1 MSAGQLSKTQMS
13 VIPALALTAPGLTLG
28 AALSNSTRDL
38 PCASFPVTTRR
49 MGRNF
54 SAVGSMINSAGPAR
68 DKGYHAA
75 EVFRMAER
83 RRILIVGAGAIGGL
97 YAAYLA
103 KVAEVAVL
111 DTNRAHVDAIRKDG
125 LKLTGCTES
134 ATKLA
139 AFASAAEMGQRPFDA
154 VIILVKSQAT
164 EAAFA
169 SIRPA
174 LEGRPVL
181 VTFQNGMGNE
191 ELLARISDLD
201 VAHGVSFEAARYD
214 GPGRVHHLVHGED
227 SWLGPARGKVESIA
241 WLGELMTRSGL
252 PTKVVA
258 DPRGAIWGK
267 FIFNSVMNPI
277 GAIVQGVNAARYDVP
292 EMRALID
299 DMAAECVRVAEA
311 LGIRLAFDPMYLVQK
326 TPAGESPLTHHPGPM
341 AQDLEAGRG
350 TEIEGMTGYVVRKAK
365 ELGVPVPVTES
376 VYRMAKGV
384 EYAAKAK
391 HAAGQAANIR

>member
-1 MSAGQLSKTQMS
+1 MT
-13 VIPALALTAPGLTLG
+13 
-28 AALSNSTRDL
+28 
-38 PCASFPVTTRR
+38 
-49 MGRNF
+49 
-54 SAVGSMINSAGPAR
+54 
-68 DKGYHAA
+68 
-75 EVFRMAER
+75 ER
-83 RRILIVGAGAIGGL
+83 KHILVVGAGAIGGL
-97 YAAYLA
+97 YAASLA
-103 KVAEVAVL
+103 KVSDVAVL
-111 DTNRAHVDAIRKDG
+111 DTNRAHVEAIRKNG
-125 LKLTGCTES
+125 LKLTGCMES
-134 ATKLA
+134 VTKLA
-139 AFASAAEMGQRPFDA
+139 AFASAAEMGPQRFDA
-154 VIILVKSQAT
+154 VVILVKSQAT

-191 ELLARISDLD
+191 ELLVRISDLD

-277 GAIVQGVNAARYDVP
+277 GAIVQGVNAARYEVP

-299 DMAAECVRVAEA
+299 DMAAECTRVAEA
-311 LGIRLAFDPMYLVQK
+311 LGIRLAFDPMYLVK
-326 TPAGESPLTHHPGPM
+326 KIRSGETPLTKHAGSM
-341 AQDLEAGRG
+341 VQDLEAGRE
-350 TEIEGMTGYVVRKAK
+350 TELEAMTGYVVRKAK

-376 VYRMAKGV
+376 VYRMTKGV
-384 EYAAKAK
+384 EYAAGAK
-391 HAAGQAANIR
+391 RKGS

>member
-1 MSAGQLSKTQMS
+1 MKKKTEERARIVFRPDYLDAHRHKVSAAIGF
-13 VIPALALTAPGLTLG
+13 G
-28 AALSNSTRDL
+28 AR
-38 PCASFPVTTRR
+38 ASFGHLRKLRSSVKTRACPR
-49 MGRNF
+49 LTMGRMTRH
-54 SAVGSMINSAGPAR
+54 S
-68 DKGYHAA
+68 
-75 EVFRMAER
+75 MAEHK
-83 RRILIVGAGAIGGL
+83 RILLVGAGAIGGL

-103 KVAEVAVL
+103 KVADVAVL
-111 DTNRAHVDAIRKDG
+111 DTDRAHVEAIRRHG
-125 LKLTGCTES
+125 LALTGRTES
-134 ATKLA
+134 VTKLA
-139 AFASAAEMGQRPFDA
+139 AFASAAEMGPRRFDA
-154 VIILVKSQAT
+154 VVILVKSQAT

-174 LEGRPVL
+174 LEGRPML
-181 VTFQNGMGNE
+181 VTFQNGMGNA
-191 ELLARISDLD
+191 ELLEGLCDLE

-214 GPGRVHHLVHGED
+214 GPGRVQHLVHGED
-227 SWLGPARGKVESIA
+227 SWLGPARGKVETIA
-241 WLGELMTRSGL
+241 WLGELLTRSGL

-311 LGIRLAFDPMYLVQK
+311 LGIRLEFDPMYLVK
-326 TPAGESPLTHHPGPM
+326 KIRSGESPLTTHAGSM
-341 AQDLEAGRG
+341 AQDIQAGRETELEA
-350 TEIEGMTGYVVRKAK
+350 MTGYVVRKAK

-391 HAAGQAANIR
+391 RAAG